1 MGGSFSFK
9 DTSADSCIQTLIGW
23 ISRFGIP
30 SHITSDR
37 GSQFTSILWLGI
49 AKSLGYTLHHT
60 TAYHPQANGMVES
73 FHRNLKEA
81 MKARLV
87 DNDWVLALPWV
98 MLGIRT
104 APKEDLNCSAA
115 EMVFGST
122 LIVPGEFISPTHRQ
136 RDAPTTKFLP
146 ANTEFHGNSKCA
158 PIKALDTAAF
168 VFVRVDRHKTPLCKP
183 YEGPFRVIRK
193 GDKTFTIARK
203 NKEEVISMDRLKPA
217 HLENHVNPPA
227 PPLQV
232 TTSPAMDPSSSS
244 VPNPTPAPTTAPYIT
259 RYGRTIKPIH

>member
-1 MGGSFSFK
+1 MEAFPLK

-37 GSQFTSILWLGI
+37 GSQFTSRLWLGI

-60 TAYHPQANGMVES
+60 TAYHPQANGMVER

-81 MKARLV
+81 LKARLV
-87 DNDWVLALPWV
+87 DNDWVLVLPWV
-98 MLGIRT
+98 MLEIRT

-122 LIVPGEFISPTHRQ
+122 LTVPGEFISPTHRQ

-146 ANTEFHGNSKCA
+146 TNTEFHGNSKCA

-168 VFVRVDRHKTPLCKP
+168 VFVRVDRHKTPL
-183 YEGPFRVIRK
+183 
-193 GDKTFTIARK
+193 
-203 NKEEVISMDRLKPA
+203 
-217 HLENHVNPPA
+217 
-227 PPLQV
+227 
-232 TTSPAMDPSSSS
+232 
-244 VPNPTPAPTTAPYIT
+244 
-259 RYGRTIKPIH
+259 